1 MNRIQTRMATLDL
14 NLLKVFEAVFQERNL
29 TRAAEVLALTPSAV
43 SHALRRLREHLG
55 DALFCR
61 EGHEMVPT
69 PACDRLAAPLLEQLE
84 QLRRL
89 LQQWVGFDPAQTRQ
103 GFRIGMPEGIE
114 LALLPALQ
122 QGFFADAPQ
131 ASLASVP
138 FDRHQL
144 ARLLASGQLDAA
156 IDVARPVSDPV
167 HHRELVDDRFCVLWR
182 KGARPMRA
190 PTAREYLEARH
201 VAVSS
206 RAVGQV
212 VEDAAFLRLGVQ
224 RTVALRC
231 QNYASAFSAAAS
243 SDLWLTLPGQLS
255 LAGPVPQ
262 ALERWPVPFRLAR
275 LPIHLYWHRHHD
287 EDAASVWLRE
297 LISRI
302 VAGLPRPDL
311 IAPAVGAPRRRSV

>member
-1 MNRIQTRMATLDL
+1 MNQVQARMATLDL

-29 TRAAEVLALTPSAV
+29 TRAADVLALTPSAV

-55 DALFCR
+55 DALFRR

-89 LQQWVGFDPAQTRQ
+89 LQQWARFDPAQSRQ

-122 QGFFADAPQ
+122 SAFVADAPQ

-138 FDRHQL
+138 FDRDQL
-144 ARLLASGQLDAA
+144 ARSLASGQLDAA
-156 IDVARPVSDPV
+156 VDVARPVSDPV
-167 HHRELVDDRFCVLWR
+167 RHRELIDDHFCVLWR
-182 KGARPMRA
+182 KDAGPARA

-231 QNYASAFSAAAS
+231 QNYASAFSVVAS

-255 LAGPVPQ
+255 HAAPVLRS
-262 ALERWPVPFRLAR
+262 LERWPVPFRLAR

-287 EDAASVWLRE
+287 EDAASLWLRG
-297 LISRI
+297 LISRV
-302 VAGLPRPDL
+302 VAELPRRQP
-311 IAPAVGAPRRRSV
+311 IAPGRRVAKS